1 MDNKDILTFQILSD
15 HLSHGPTHTQQ
26 CLHLHPMIITT
37 PTCLRLSRR
46 RSQQQ
51 AYPAHQQPLSSLS
64 RHQTYPMNTH
74 IHDPRITV
82 QQTNQTL
89 TALASARRLGSPD
102 NVKECSNARYD
113 VQQKQQHYH
122 GHHHLNHSQVGNG
135 DYSEHVAG
143 RRTAQLD
150 GPPATSTSTSTVATT
165 STSPPAGGLNS
176 KTSEG
181 HACSYCGKA
190 FGRPSALKV
199 GQSPSASNTEH
210 HRPRNGG
217 DLERIMLL

>member
-1 MDNKDILTFQILSD
+1 MYNGWSPVNGQQGYSYIPDPQRPSEPRSYPYPAVSPPPPDD
-15 HLSHGPTHTQQ
+15 YYYAHLP
-26 CLHLHPMIITT
+26 P
-37 PTCLRLSRR
+37 
-46 RSQQQ
+46 QQ

-102 NVKECSNARYD
+102 NVK
-113 VQQKQQHYH
+113 QKQQHYH

-190 FGRPSALKV
+190 FGRPSALKIHLAIHT
-199 GQSPSASNTEH
+199 G
-210 HRPRNGG
+210 
-217 DLERIMLL
+217 ERGV